1 LGLSEHLKRSRL
13 KEDEERE
20 RAAYAA
26 MPEGDEMTA
35 FEKVTAWGS
44 RA

>member
-1 LGLSEHLKRSRL
+1 LDLSEHVKPSRL
-13 KEDEERE
+13 KEDEDRE

-26 MPEGDEMTA
+26 MPEGDEMTG
-35 FEKVTAWGS
+35 FEKVTVWGS